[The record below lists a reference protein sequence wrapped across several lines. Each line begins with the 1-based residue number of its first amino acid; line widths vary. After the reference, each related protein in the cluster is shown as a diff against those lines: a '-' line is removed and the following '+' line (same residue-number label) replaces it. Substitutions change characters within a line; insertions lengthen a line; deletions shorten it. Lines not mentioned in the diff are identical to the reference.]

1 MERDLFSELQRI
13 GVDPQVAA
21 KVSASLE
28 PEYNATK
35 KDILVL
41 QEAIL
46 QAQVRSDQQHYTLLE
61 KLNEQQKQSDERYI
75 ELKTEMVKG
84 FSDVRSEISDVRA
97 EVVDVRAEVANV
109 RGEMGTMHRQ
119 YWITF
124 GGLMTTII
132 SVFCINW
139 YFHM

>member
-1 MERDLFSELQRI
+1 MQRI
-13 GVDPQVAA
+13 GVDAQVAA

-75 ELKTEMVKG
+75 ELKTEMAKG
-84 FSDVRSEISDVRA
+84 FSNVRSEIAD
-97 EVVDVRAEVANV
+97 V

-132 SVFCINW
+132 SIFCINW
-139 YFHM
+139 YFHI